1 MQVYLCQSPVL
12 PLHQGTQGTQIE
24 STPCRIAKNMTSTCT
39 PNKEKHHKGG
49 AGARII
55 FVLALLAS
63 RMCDCTSVGEVTGSQ
78 RLQRD
83 GEWKQNP
90 RRLCGE
96 ADWIQGFT
104 RRSNQTS
111 RLQ

>member
-24 STPCRIAKNMTSTCT
+24 YAMPHREKHDFRFT
-39 PNKEKHHKGG
+39 PNKENPRKGG

-55 FVLALLAS
+55 FVLALLES

-83 GEWKQNP
+83 GEWKQSP